1 MTPDNVPFDAES
13 PGGARSQAARTG
25 ACSAPTEDDRPRD
38 IRYGISVAGARLLST
53 RGTLNEL
60 VGSARIYPLPR
71 VPTWMLG
78 LINLRGHLVPVFD
91 LASLIEPDAHGAARH
106 RLLVIDRGERA
117 AAVTLDGFP
126 QALDFARARA
136 QPRAALPEALSAH
149 TRAAYLIDDSEWLE
163 IDFPGLFDNL
173 SAQLA

>member
-1 MTPDNVPFDAES
+1 MTPDKFPFDAES
-13 PGGARSQAARTG
+13 PCSARSQAAH
-25 ACSAPTEDDRPRD
+25 AQPWSAPTEDDQPRD
-38 IRYGISVAGARLLST
+38 IRYGISVAGVRLLST

-60 VGSARIYPLPR
+60 VGSGKIHPLPR
-71 VPTWMLG
+71 VPKWMLG

-91 LASLIEPDAHGAARH
+91 LASLIEPDACGAARH

-117 AAVTLDGFP
+117 AAVALDGFP

-163 IDFPGLFDNL
+163 IDFAGLFDNL